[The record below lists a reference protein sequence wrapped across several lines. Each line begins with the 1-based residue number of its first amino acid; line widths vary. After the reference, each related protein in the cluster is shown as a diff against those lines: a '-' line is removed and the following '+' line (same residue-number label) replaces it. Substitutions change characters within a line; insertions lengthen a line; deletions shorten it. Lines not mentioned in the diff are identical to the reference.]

1 MQNGVFSRYL
11 LEGAGGVFTGS
22 RYKDLQI
29 QSLGLWG
36 EIRDWREG
44 STIVQKTHD
53 ADDRHVLEVS
63 NRLDFASMHSLW
75 VKWDRL

>member
-1 MQNGVFSRYL
+1 MCPSCSPRYL

-29 QSLGLWG
+29 QTLGLWG

-53 ADDRHVLEVS
+53 ADGRHVME
-63 NRLDFASMHSLW
+63 AS
-75 VKWDRL
+75 

>member
-1 MQNGVFSRYL
+1 MQNGVFFRYL

-63 NRLDFASMHSLW
+63 NVLDFAAW
-75 VKWDRL
+75 FRWDRL